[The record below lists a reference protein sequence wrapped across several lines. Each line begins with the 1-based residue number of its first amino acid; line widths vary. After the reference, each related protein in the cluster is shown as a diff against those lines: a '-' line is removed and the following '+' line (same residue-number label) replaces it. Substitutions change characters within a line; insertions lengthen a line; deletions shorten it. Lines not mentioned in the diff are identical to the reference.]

1 MATRDRRLSGVTDE
15 GQTTQAQDAAEADVE
30 RLAREVVRVINTGP
44 EGERETLRELAVAV
58 LRDEVQIVNYPRSA
72 DAPTLGTFNFFG
84 IGIPLLLMGAV
95 LVFLFPPIGLVCF
108 AAAALTF
115 VCGFG
120 VVLFSRGKAS

>member
-1 MATRDRRLSGVTDE
+1 MTDE
-15 GQTTQAQDAAEADVE
+15 GQAAQAQDAAETDVE
-30 RLAREVVRVINTGP
+30 RLAREVVRVINAGP
-44 EGERETLRELAVAV
+44 EGEREILRELAVAV
-58 LRDEVQIVNYPRSA
+58 LRDEVQIVSNPRPA

-84 IGIPLLLMGAV
+84 IGIPLVLMGAV
-95 LVFLFPPIGLVCF
+95 LIFLFPPIGLVCL